1 MATTTV
7 PLYLSDMECREFTA
21 TVTAVAERA
30 VSLDRTAFYPGGGG
44 LPSDRGILA
53 HENRG
58 VAVLTVR
65 DDGGHVWHDLG
76 DPPPPVGAAV
86 TGRLDW
92 PFRYGVMR
100 HHTAI
105 HVLCG
110 VVYHLFE
117 AVVTGGQIRMDRAR
131 IDLTLADL
139 TRERV
144 QQIEDEANRIIA
156 EARPIKVYTV
166 PRETLATMDL
176 VRTKQILVPEHVR
189 QVRIVEIEGFD
200 AQADGGTHVS
210 STRECGRLRI
220 VKTENK
226 GKLNKRLEIALEEAG
241 INNEREH
248 SIGS

>member
-1 MATTTV
+1 METATV
-7 PLYLSDMECREFTA
+7 PLYLSDMQCREFA
-21 TVTAVAERA
+21 AIVTAVEERA
-30 VSLDRTAFYPGGGG
+30 VCLDRTAFYPGGGG
-44 LPSDRGILA
+44 LPPDRGSLT
-53 HENRG
+53 HEG
-58 VAVLTVR
+58 GEVAVLGVR
-65 DDGGHVWHDLG
+65 DDGGQVWHDLG
-76 DPPPPVGAAV
+76 APPPLVGAAV

-110 VVYHLFE
+110 VVYQLFR
-117 AVVTGGQIRMDRAR
+117 AVVTGGQIRSDRAR

-144 QQIEDEANRIIA
+144 QQIEDEANRVIA
-156 EARPIKVYTV
+156 EDRPIKVYTA
-166 PRETLATMDL
+166 PRDALAMMDL
-176 VRTKQILVPEHVR
+176 VRTKQILVPESVR

-210 STRECGRLRI
+210 TTRECGRLRI

-226 GKLNKRLEIALEEAG
+226 GKQNKRLEIALDAP
-241 INNEREH
+241 
-248 SIGS
+248 

>member
-1 MATTTV
+1 MDTTTV
-7 PLYLSDMECREFTA
+7 PLYLSDMRCREFA
-21 TVTAVAERA
+21 AIVTAVTERA
-30 VSLDRTAFYPGGGG
+30 ACLDRTAFYPAGGG
-44 LPSDRGILA
+44 LPSDRGSLA
-53 HENRG
+53 HEG
-58 VAVLTVR
+58 GEVAVLGVR
-65 DDGGHVWHDLG
+65 DDGGQVWHDVG
-76 DPPPPVGAAV
+76 GQPPAVGAVV

-92 PFRYGVMR
+92 PHRYGVMR

-110 VVYHLFE
+110 VVYHLFG
-117 AVVTGGQIRMDRAR
+117 AVVTGGQIRSDRAR

-156 EARPIKVYTV
+156 EDRPIKTYTV

-176 VRTKQILVPEHVR
+176 VRTKQILVPESVR
-189 QVRIVEIEGFD
+189 QVRVVEIEGFD

-210 STRECGRLRI
+210 TTRECGHLRV

-226 GKLNKRLEIALEEAG
+226 GTQNKRLEITLDTPPDG
-241 INNEREH
+241 LR
-248 SIGS
+248 G